1 VQLYLIR
8 HGQSENNACPEHMRV
23 EDAELTELGQ
33 QQARHLAPWIATL
46 ELDRLFCSPFRRTLQ
61 TAWPLMQQAGLE
73 VEVKIPLHEVGGCV
87 AGPGGDDLVGRP
99 GITGDELREDF
110 PGYQVPASIDENG
123 WWKSQPNETDA
134 QLHKRVEDLFQSTV
148 EEFADSDQKI
158 GFMMHADITH
168 HLLSVVA
175 RVTGDRLA
183 RVLYNTAVTR
193 LTIGRDS
200 LVMDIY
206 NSISHLPMSMA
217 SR

>member
-1 VQLYLIR
+1 MQLYLIR
-8 HGQSENNACPEHMRV
+8 HGQSENNARPEHVRV
-23 EDAELTELGQ
+23 EDAELTELGH
-33 QQARHLAPWIATL
+33 QQAQHLAPWVATL
-46 ELDRLFCSPFRRTLQ
+46 GLDRLFCSPFRRALQ

-73 VEVKIPLHEVGGCV
+73 VEVKVQLHEAGGCV

-99 GITGDELREDF
+99 GITGDELRAGF
-110 PGYQVPASIDENG
+110 PGYRVPDSIDENG
-123 WWKSQPNETDA
+123 WWKSKPNETDA
-134 QLHKRVEDLFQSTV
+134 QIHERVEDLFQSTV
-148 EEFADSDQKI
+148 EEFSDSDQKI
-158 GFMMHADITH
+158 GFVMHADVIH

-183 RVLYNTAVTR
+183 RVLYNAAITR

>member
-1 VQLYLIR
+1 MQLYLIR
-8 HGQSENNACPEHMRV
+8 HGQSENNARPEHVRV
-23 EDAELTELGQ
+23 EDAELTELGH
-33 QQARHLAPWIATL
+33 QQALHLAPWVATL
-46 ELDRLFCSPFRRTLQ
+46 GLDRLFCSPFRRALQ

-73 VEVKIPLHEVGGCV
+73 VEVKVQLHEAGGCV

-99 GITGDELREDF
+99 GITGDELRAGF
-110 PGYQVPASIDENG
+110 PGYRVPDSIDENG
-123 WWKSQPNETDA
+123 WWKSQPNETA
-134 QLHKRVEDLFQSTV
+134 EQIHERVENLLQSTI
-148 EEFADSDQKI
+148 EEFSDGDQKI

-168 HLLSVVA
+168 HLLSEVA
-175 RVTGDRLA
+175 GVTSDRLE

-193 LTIGRDS
+193 LTISLDS